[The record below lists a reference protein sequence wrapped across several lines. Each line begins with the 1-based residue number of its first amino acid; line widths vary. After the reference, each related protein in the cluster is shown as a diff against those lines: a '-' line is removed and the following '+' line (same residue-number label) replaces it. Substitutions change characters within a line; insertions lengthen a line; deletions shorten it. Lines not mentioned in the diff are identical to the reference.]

1 MKRWIPLA
9 ALVAFLQG
17 CATQLVFLPET
28 ASQDPDR
35 ALGAYFQTF
44 RSSPPMGMF

>member
-17 CATQLVFLPET
+17 CATQLVFQPET
-28 ASQDPDR
+28 ATQDVDSAP
-35 ALGAYFQTF
+35 
-44 RSSPPMGMF
+44 